1 MSQPI
6 ADLSDALAVAPPH
19 PDDPPTATVAVPL
32 AADAAGALASD
43 AAAVGAW
50 AVTLARLAGA
60 AAARVAWLA
69 DTVTT
74 RTIAVPARGEVTAW
88 RATLADAAPT
98 PGDDAA
104 SGWAPGPVTADALL
118 ASSLALVWWRTADGV
133 EARYVTARLDR
144 ASALRL
150 GELLVVTAASLATA
164 AELTAVGPLAPDER
178 ARVVT
183 TWNATAR
190 GYHPDATVHGRFRA
204 QAALTPDAPA
214 LCDDARTLSY
224 AALDAASDSLAERLI
239 AAGVEADQPVALI
252 APRSVDAV
260 IAALAILK
268 AGGCYLPLDPDYPL
282 DRLRFAIADAGVRVV
297 VTERARGATL
307 AALAP
312 RTVFLDERGA
322 ASSGPIAE
330 RATATTRAYVMYTSG
345 STGVPK
351 GVQIE
356 HRSILRL
363 VGDVG
368 YVRLDAA
375 TRFLH
380 AAPLGFDASTLE
392 LWGPLLHGGACVV
405 YADLVPTGAGLAQ
418 AIARHGVT
426 TAWLTAALFNAIV
439 DDDPR
444 HLAGLRQLYTGGEA
458 LSVAHVRRALAA
470 LPDTELHNGYGPT
483 ECTTFVTTY
492 PIPRDLPADARSVP
506 IGAPIT
512 DTRCYV
518 LAADGAPVPI
528 GIVGE
533 LFVGGRGVARGYLAR
548 PELDAERFVP
558 DHLLGEGRL
567 YRTGDRVRWRPDGT
581 LDFVGRA
588 DQQVKL
594 RGFRIELGEIE
605 ARLGAVPGVDACAV
619 IVRSDG
625 ATGKRLVAYVVGHA
639 GADVAPPTLRR
650 ALAAVLP
657 EFMVPAIYVAL
668 PALPVTANGKL
679 DRAALPPPDARRPT
693 LAVPYR
699 APSGAREA
707 TICAVFADLLGL
719 DQVGALDG
727 FFELGG
733 DSLRALAL
741 IARLRE
747 AGLPAISTAT
757 FFAAPTPAA
766 LAKAMAGAAPAAR
779 AGPPRADR
787 RCARADRDHRH
798 GRALPGRGRRRR
810 RCGATCAPASSR
822 SRVFA
827 PHELDPSLPAAVT
840 TDPAYVPARGVLT
853 DAAMFDAGFFGI
865 SPLEA
870 VADRSAAAPLPR
882 DGVARARARGHVPE
896 RAPGPIAIFG
906 GMYNATY
913 YQHHL
918 WRRPDQIRRLSELA
932 GDARQREGLRHHPG
946 RPQARPHRPGG
957 QRPHRVLDVAGRH
970 RDGDGRAAQPAAA
983 TWRWPAASRS
993 PARRRRATCSRKARW
1008 RRPTVTPAPSTR
1020 QAGGTVFSDG
1030 VAVVVL
1036 RRLADALADG
1046 DTVYAVLLGA
1056 AVNNDGS
1063 ERASFTAPS
1072 PEGQAAVIGAA
1083 LDVAGVDARSI
1094 SYVEAHGTAT
1104 PLGDPIEIEGLTRA
1118 YRRHTADRGYCAIGS
1133 LKSNVGHMVIAAG
1146 ASSLIKTALALHTRT
1161 LPPSINF
1168 VTPNPKIDFAS
1179 SPFVVQHAL
1188 RRGRPAPGRAAPA
1201 CRRSASAAPTPTR
1214 SSRRRRRPARPPR
1227 RCGRS
1232 SWCWCRPGPRPRSPP
1247 RAPPGR
1253 VPRRRRRAAD
1263 WPTSP
1268 TRCRSAAAAS
1278 PTGATS
1284 SPSPPPTRP
1293 GC

>member
-558 DHLLGEGRL
+558 DHFTRRGPPVPHR
-567 YRTGDRVRWRPDGT
+567 RP
-581 LDFVGRA
+581 
-588 DQQVKL
+588 
-594 RGFRIELGEIE
+594 
-605 ARLGAVPGVDACAV
+605 
-619 IVRSDG
+619 
-625 ATGKRLVAYVVGHA
+625 
-639 GADVAPPTLRR
+639 R
-650 ALAAVLP
+650 ALAPRRHARLRRPRRSAGQDPRVPHRARRDRGPPGRAVRRRGLRGRRQGRRP
-657 EFMVPAIYVAL
+657 DRQAPGRVPGRRRGSAAARADGARGAGQG
-668 PALPVTANGKL
+668 PARVHGPDRSTSRCRRCRSPPTASSIGRACRRPAASAPSWRPRTAP
-679 DRAALPPPDARRPT
+679 RAAP
-693 LAVPYR
+693 
-699 APSGAREA
+699 REPI
-707 TICAVFADLLGL
+707 ICAVFAELLDL
-719 DQVGALDG
+719 DRVGALDG

-733 DSLRALAL
+733 NSLLAVTLHRPPARGRAARGLDRDPVRRPDPGRAGQGDGRGARRPRAPPPGARS
-741 IARLRE
+741 IARSRSRSS
-747 AGLPAISTAT
+747 AWPGASRARSTS
-757 FFAAPTPAA
+757 
-766 LAKAMAGAAPAAR
+766 
-779 AGPPRADR
+779 
-787 RCARADRDHRH
+787 
-798 GRALPGRGRRRR
+798 R
-810 RCGATCAPASSR
+810 RCGATCATASSR
-822 SRVFA
+822 SATSPPTSSIRRSRPRSRPTRPTSPPAASSTTRRSVRRRLLRHVA
-827 PHELDPSLPAAVT
+827 PRGRAHRPAAPGLPRDRLARPRAQRPRPRARAGADRDLRRHVQRLVLPAPPVAAAGSDPAAV
-840 TDPAYVPARGVLT
+840 
-853 DAAMFDAGFFGI
+853 
-865 SPLEA
+865 
-870 VADRSAAAPLPR
+870 
-882 DGVARARARGHVPE
+882 RA
-896 RAPGPIAIFG
+896 
-906 GMYNATY
+906 
-913 YQHHL
+913 
-918 WRRPDQIRRLSELA
+918 A

-970 RDGDGRAAQPAAA
+970 RDGDGRAAQRQRA

-993 PARRRRATCSRKARW
+993 PARRRRATCTRKGRW
-1008 RRPTVTPAPSTR
+1008 RRPTATPAPSTPAPAAR
-1020 QAGGTVFSDG
+1020 CSPTASRWWCCAGSS
-1030 VAVVVL
+1030 
-1036 RRLADALADG
+1036 DALADG
-1046 DTVYAVLLGA
+1046 DTDLRGA
-1056 AVNNDGS
+1056 A
-1063 ERASFTAPS
+1063 R
-1072 PEGQAAVIGAA
+1072 
-1083 LDVAGVDARSI
+1083 
-1094 SYVEAHGTAT
+1094 
-1104 PLGDPIEIEGLTRA
+1104 
-1118 YRRHTADRGYCAIGS
+1118 
-1133 LKSNVGHMVIAAG
+1133 
-1146 ASSLIKTALALHTRT
+1146 
-1161 LPPSINF
+1161 
-1168 VTPNPKIDFAS
+1168 
-1179 SPFVVQHAL
+1179 
-1188 RRGRPAPGRAAPA
+1188 RRGQQRRQPSAPASPRPAPR
-1201 CRRSASAAPTPTR
+1201 
-1214 SSRRRRRPARPPR
+1214 ARPR
-1227 RCGRS
+1227 
-1232 SWCWCRPGPRPRSPP
+1232 
-1247 RAPPGR
+1247 
-1253 VPRRRRRAAD
+1253 
-1263 WPTSP
+1263 
-1268 TRCRSAAAAS
+1268 
-1278 PTGATS
+1278 
-1284 SPSPPPTRP
+1284 
-1293 GC
+1293 